1 MATEDCLQTLLK
13 YTMFGCDKC
22 STNVSDV
29 AIVMDVSANINHK
42 DFDMQ
47 VKAVSHLLTLTNVGP
62 NATQFSYSMFTNDT
76 VSVYNFTT
84 HHDRVS
90 LIADDNK
97 KTRQKYNKNVNITRA
112 LNDVNKNGFSTLRG
126 SRPYARK
133 ILVLVTSGNM
143 NDTQGLKKAA
153 KRVKDSG
160 IIIVTIG
167 TGRSANWINLRDIS
181 SDPMLTFVLGDD
193 IHIGVNVLDSLRTT
207 LLYDYCSNV

>member
-1 MATEDCLQTLLK
+1 
-13 YTMFGCDKC
+13 
-22 STNVSDV
+22 
-29 AIVMDVSANINHK
+29 MDVSAYINHK

-47 VKAVSHLLTLTNVGP
+47 VKAVSHLLTLTDVGP

-90 LIADDNK
+90 LIADVNK
-97 KTRQKYNKNVNITRA
+97 KTRQEYKKNVDITRA

-143 NDTQGLKKAA
+143 NDTQGLKKVA